1 MLFFKVLSDA
11 EIVPQVFVEGPCSST
26 YPSAAHHERGQERPQ
41 SIIPTIINQQGFNS
55 HCSVFPTKS
64 CQPPRQPGCWGC
76 LGLSEHV
83 GKTKPDCCIPT
94 CFIPKKCFMCF
105 HVLCFIPKN
114 IPKNAVPFLPKNSL
128 CEQWVQ
134 PRDFSPDA
142 WQGRTVNLLA
152 MDGGAPVR

>member
-41 SIIPTIINQQGFNS
+41 SIIPTIINQQGFSS

-64 CQPPRQPGCWGC
+64 CQPTTKTAWL

-83 GKTKPDCCIPT
+83 GKTKPDC
-94 CFIPKKCFMCF
+94 F

-114 IPKNAVPFLPKNSL
+114 AVPFLPCSL
-128 CEQWVQ
+128 CEQ
-134 PRDFSPDA
+134 
-142 WQGRTVNLLA
+142 
-152 MDGGAPVR
+152 